1 MNWWD
6 DEMESLKSFFLKSV
20 IEVECMRGCL
30 REVEYENID
39 FKKNVVDESD
49 KVKKLE
55 IFVKKFEVD
64 V

>member
-1 MNWWD
+1 
-6 DEMESLKSFFLKSV
+6 MESLKSFFLKSV
-20 IEVECMRGCL
+20 IEVECMRSCL
-30 REVEYENID
+30 REVEYENIE
-39 FKKNVVDESD
+39 FKKNFVDESD

>member
-1 MNWWD
+1 
-6 DEMESLKSFFLKSV
+6 MESLKSFFLKSV

-30 REVEYENID
+30 REVEYENIE
-39 FKKNVVDESD
+39 FKKNFVDESD